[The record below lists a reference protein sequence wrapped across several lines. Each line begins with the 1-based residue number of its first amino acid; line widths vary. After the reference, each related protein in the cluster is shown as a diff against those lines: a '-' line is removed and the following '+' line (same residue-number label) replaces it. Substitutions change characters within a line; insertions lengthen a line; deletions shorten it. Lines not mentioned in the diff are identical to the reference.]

1 MLMGNERWRGV
12 SCMGGPLALH
22 WGHRPDRNGEWIGAC
37 MQREKRPGGDTEADT
52 GGVGGDLEVSE
63 RSF

>member
-1 MLMGNERWRGV
+1 M
-12 SCMGGPLALH
+12 
-22 WGHRPDRNGEWIGAC
+22 DEWIGAR

-63 RSF
+63 KSF